1 MPENGVWANARW
13 LQQQSVFFGGETMYI
28 RTTMIHKG
36 KNQGDLSK
44 PALCSSKRVLTAQI
58 SGVVVDVVDHET
70 QILKLYVV
78 SSYLSSVDIYL

>member
-1 MPENGVWANARW
+1 MVFEPMQGGSNII
-13 LQQQSVFFGGETMYI
+13 LKVFFWGETMYI

-70 QILKLYVV
+70 QILKL
-78 SSYLSSVDIYL
+78 

>member
-1 MPENGVWANARW
+1 MVIEPMQGGSN
-13 LQQQSVFFGGETMYI
+13 SIMKMFFFGGETMYI
-28 RTTMIHKG
+28 RTTIIHKD

-70 QILKLYVV
+70 QILKL
-78 SSYLSSVDIYL
+78 

>member
-1 MPENGVWANARW
+1 
-13 LQQQSVFFGGETMYI
+13 
-28 RTTMIHKG
+28 MIHKD

-78 SSYLSSVDIYL
+78 SSYLSSVDIYLWFIFIDNYRCQIMDQ

>member
-1 MPENGVWANARW
+1 MVIEPRQGGSNSN
-13 LQQQSVFFGGETMYI
+13 LKVFFFWETMYI

-58 SGVVVDVVDHET
+58 SGVVVDVVDHKT
-70 QILKLYVV
+70 QILKL
-78 SSYLSSVDIYL
+78 